1 MQAADLTAGGM
12 EEGVSQSRTVL
23 IFLSDGYFTR
33 PFCVKELR
41 WAKLYGCKLVGVVEK
56 DDRHSPADFG
66 LEARRAPADLKH
78 VLADVEFLEYQRRD
92 FLADAMVAK
101 IAELC
106 RSPLGGR
113 SVAQEA
119 RDESGAP
126 AEPEAVPSVL
136 LPDHTRSDT
145 SSI

>member
-1 MQAADLTAGGM
+1 M
-12 EEGVSQSRTVL
+12 
-23 IFLSDGYFTR
+23 
-33 PFCVKELR
+33 
-41 WAKLYGCKLVGVVEK
+41 VEK
-56 DDRHSPADFG
+56 DDKHNPADFG

-92 FLADAMVAK
+92 YLEAAMVAK
-101 IAELC
+101 VAELC

-119 RDESGAP
+119 RDESGAA

-136 LPDHTRSDT
+136 LPGPHEIRHLEHLTGEQYGRAAEPEPEPECT
-145 SSI
+145 